1 MFAAFGAAIDYVDD
15 AVQSPGLARADQ
27 FVDVSVTLRRRLALN
42 HEQVNRPARVRRLEL
57 AQPRAVAV
65 LRVDSPWRLMLNSG
79 PKGRNSE
86 CAS

>member
-42 HEQVNRPARVRRLEL
+42 HEQVNRPAHGSAALS
-57 AQPRAVAV
+57 
-65 LRVDSPWRLMLNSG
+65 LRSREP
-79 PKGRNSE
+79 
-86 CAS
+86 